1 LSCTDTIDKKGS
13 IFLTLGKEPA
23 VRINPLLKEKISESL
38 SSVLPITAIVL
49 LLSIS
54 IVPLTP
60 GTLVLFLFGALMLIV
75 GVGMF
80 TLGVDMSMT
89 PMGSAI
95 GEAMSRAK
103 HKSIPLLLAFVL
115 GMLITVAEPDLTV
128 LAGQVPAIPS
138 RVLIFTVAAG
148 VGLFL
153 VVAVLR
159 VMRNVP
165 LSRLLVAFYAGAFVL
180 AVFFVPNDFIPVS
193 FDSGGVTTGPI
204 TVPFIMALGV
214 GLASVRNDKNATN
227 DSFGLV
233 ALCSIGPII
242 SVLFLGICYSPDSA
256 TYTPPALAEVS
267 TTRDAAREFLSAT
280 PVYAKEVASAMIPIC
295 AVFLLFQL
303 LTRRF
308 KRTQLLRI
316 ISGLVYTYIGLVLF
330 LTGVNV
336 GFMGAGEFIG
346 STIAGRNSN
355 SRFLLIPVG
364 MLMGYFIVAAEPA
377 VHVLV
382 KQVEEVSMGSI
393 SQSAMR
399 QGMSIG
405 VAIAV
410 GCAMLRVLT
419 GISILWFLIPGYAI
433 SLTLTFFVPQ
443 LFTGVAFDAGGVA
456 SGPMTATFLLPFA
469 MGACEAAG
477 GNLMTDAFGLVALVA
492 MTPLVAIQLL
502 GLAGRVRKRIAD
514 GALRAELAKVE
525 DCVLYFD

>member
-1 LSCTDTIDKKGS
+1 M
-13 IFLTLGKEPA
+13 
-23 VRINPLLKEKISESL
+23 RINPQLMEKIKESL

-49 LLSIS
+49 ALSIT

-60 GTLVLFLFGALMLIV
+60 GVLVLFLFGSFLLIV

-89 PMGSAI
+89 PMGNAI
-95 GEAMSRAK
+95 GVTMSRAK
-103 HKSIPLLLAFVL
+103 RRLLPLAAAFLL

-128 LAGQVPAIPS
+128 LAGQVPAIPNL
-138 RVLIFTVAAG
+138 VLILTVAAG

-153 VVAVLR
+153 VAALLR
-159 VMRNVP
+159 VTLKVP
-165 LSRLLVAFYAGAFVL
+165 LSYLLVGLYLGAFVL
-180 AVFFVPNDFIPVS
+180 AILFTPNDFIPVS

-214 GLASVRNDKNATN
+214 GLASVRSDKNSTS

-233 ALCSIGPII
+233 ALCSIGPIL
-242 SVLFLGICYSPDSA
+242 SVLILGICYAPDSA
-256 TYTPPALAEVS
+256 GYTPPVLAEIA
-267 TTRDAAREFLSAT
+267 TTRDAAREFAAAF
-280 PVYAKEVASAMIPIC
+280 PHYAGEVAGAILPIC
-295 AVFLLFQL
+295 GVFLLFQL
-303 LTRRF
+303 FTRRF
-308 KRTQLLRI
+308 KRTQLLKI
-316 ISGLVYTYIGLVLF
+316 ASGLVYTYVGLVMF

-336 GFMGAGEFIG
+336 GFMGAGELIG
-346 STIAGRNSN
+346 ATIAGGELP
-355 SRFLLIPVG
+355 FLLIPVG
-364 MLMGYFIVAAEPA
+364 TVMGYFIVAAEPA

-405 VAIAV
+405 VAISI
-410 GCAMLRVLT
+410 GIAMLRVLT

-433 SLTLTFFVPQ
+433 SLALTFFVPQ

-469 MGACEAAG
+469 MGACQAWG

-502 GLAGRVRKRIAD
+502 GLAGRVRKRLAD
-514 GALRAELAKVE
+514 DALRAELARVE
-525 DCVLYFD
+525 DRVLYYD

>member
-1 LSCTDTIDKKGS
+1 M
-13 IFLTLGKEPA
+13 
-23 VRINPLLKEKISESL
+23 RINPLLLEKIKESL

-49 LLSIS
+49 ALSIS
-54 IVPLTP
+54 IVPLTT
-60 GTLVLFLFGALMLIV
+60 GALVLFLFGAVLLIV
-75 GVGMF
+75 GVGVF

-95 GEAMSRAK
+95 GMYMSRAK
-103 HKSIPLLLAFVL
+103 HISIPLAVAFVL
-115 GMLITVAEPDLTV
+115 GLLITVAEPDLTV

-153 VVAVLR
+153 VIALLR
-159 VMRNVP
+159 VMLKIP
-165 LSRLLVAFYAGAFVL
+165 LSQLLVSFYLGAFVL
-180 AVFFVPNDFIPVS
+180 ALLFAPRDFIPVS

-214 GLASVRNDKNATN
+214 GVASVRSDKNATS

-233 ALCSIGPII
+233 ALCSIGPIL
-242 SVLFLGICYSPDSA
+242 SVLILGICFSPDSA
-256 TYTPPALAEVS
+256 SYTPAALPEIS
-267 TTRDAAREFLSAT
+267 TTRDAAREFAAAF
-280 PVYAKEVASAMIPIC
+280 PHYAGEVAGAMVPIC
-295 AVFLLFQL
+295 AMFLLFQL

-316 ISGLVYTYIGLVLF
+316 VSGLVYTYAGLVMF

-336 GFMGAGEFIG
+336 GFMPAGQLIGA
-346 STIAGRNSN
+346 TIAGGPSP
-355 SRFLLIPVG
+355 FLLIPTG
-364 MLMGYFIVAAEPA
+364 MLMGYFIVGAEPA

-399 QGMSIG
+399 QGLSIG
-405 VAIAV
+405 VAVSI
-410 GCAMLRVLT
+410 GIAMLRVLT
-419 GISILWFLIPGYAI
+419 GISILWFLVPGYAI
-433 SLTLTFFVPQ
+433 SLALTFFVPQ

-492 MTPLVAIQLL
+492 MTPLVTIQLL
-502 GLAGRVRKRIAD
+502 GLAGRVKKRLAD
-514 GALRAELAKVE
+514 DALRAELARVE
-525 DCVLYFD
+525 DCVLYYDE

>member
-1 LSCTDTIDKKGS
+1 M
-13 IFLTLGKEPA
+13 
-23 VRINPLLKEKISESL
+23 RINPQLMEKIKESL

-49 LLSIS
+49 ALSIT

-60 GTLVLFLFGALMLIV
+60 GVLVLFLFGSFLLIV

-89 PMGSAI
+89 PMGNAI
-95 GEAMSRAK
+95 GVTMSRARRR
-103 HKSIPLLLAFVL
+103 ILPLAAAFLL

-128 LAGQVPAIPS
+128 LAQQVPAIPNL
-138 RVLIFTVAAG
+138 VLILTVAAG

-153 VVAVLR
+153 VVALLR
-159 VMRNVP
+159 VTLKVP
-165 LSRLLVAFYAGAFVL
+165 LSYLLVSFYLGAFVL
-180 AVFFVPNDFIPVS
+180 AILFTPNDFIPVS

-233 ALCSIGPII
+233 ALCSIGPIL
-242 SVLFLGICYSPDSA
+242 SVLILGICYAPDSA
-256 TYTPPALAEVS
+256 SYTPPVLAEVA
-267 TTRDAAREFLSAT
+267 TTRDAAREFAAAF
-280 PVYAKEVASAMIPIC
+280 PHYAGEVAGAILPIC
-295 AVFLLFQL
+295 GVFLLFQL
-303 LTRRF
+303 FTRRF

-316 ISGLVYTYIGLVLF
+316 ASGLVYTYVGLVLF

-336 GFMGAGEFIG
+336 GFMGAGELIG
-346 STIAGRNSN
+346 ATIASGDLP
-355 SRFLLIPVG
+355 FLLIPVG
-364 MLMGYFIVAAEPA
+364 MVMGYFIVAAEPA

-399 QGMSIG
+399 HGMSIG
-405 VAIAV
+405 VAISI
-410 GCAMLRVLT
+410 GIAMLRVLT

-433 SLTLTFFVPQ
+433 SLALTFFVPQ

-469 MGACEAAG
+469 MGACQAWG

-502 GLAGRVRKRIAD
+502 GLAGRVRKRLAD
-514 GALRAELAKVE
+514 DALRAELARVE
-525 DCVLYFD
+525 DRVLYYD

>member
-1 LSCTDTIDKKGS
+1 M
-13 IFLTLGKEPA
+13 
-23 VRINPLLKEKISESL
+23 RINPQLMEKIKESL

-49 LLSIS
+49 ALSIT

-60 GTLVLFLFGALMLIV
+60 GVLVLFLFGSFLLIV

-89 PMGSAI
+89 PMGNAI
-95 GEAMSRAK
+95 GVTMSRARRR
-103 HKSIPLLLAFVL
+103 ILPLAAAFLL

-128 LAGQVPAIPS
+128 LAGQVPAIPNL
-138 RVLIFTVAAG
+138 VLILTVAAG

-153 VVAVLR
+153 VAALLR
-159 VMRNVP
+159 VTLKVP
-165 LSRLLVAFYAGAFVL
+165 LSYLLVGLYLGAFVL
-180 AVFFVPNDFIPVS
+180 AILFTPNDFIPVS

-214 GLASVRNDKNATN
+214 GLASVRNDRNATN

-233 ALCSIGPII
+233 ALCSIGPIL
-242 SVLFLGICYSPDSA
+242 SVLILGICYAPDSA
-256 TYTPPALAEVS
+256 GYTPPVLAEVA
-267 TTRDAAREFLSAT
+267 TTRDAAREFAAAF
-280 PVYAKEVASAMIPIC
+280 PHYAGEVAGAILPIC
-295 AVFLLFQL
+295 GVFLLFQMF
-303 LTRRF
+303 TRRF
-308 KRTQLLRI
+308 KRTQLLKI
-316 ISGLVYTYIGLVLF
+316 ASGLVYTYVGLVMF
-330 LTGVNV
+330 LTGVNL
-336 GFMGAGEFIG
+336 GFMGAGELIG
-346 STIAGRNSN
+346 ATIAGGELP
-355 SRFLLIPVG
+355 FLLIPVG
-364 MLMGYFIVAAEPA
+364 MVMGYFIVAAEPA

-405 VAIAV
+405 VAISI
-410 GCAMLRVLT
+410 GIAMLRVLT

-433 SLTLTFFVPQ
+433 SLALTFFVPQ

-469 MGACEAAG
+469 MGACQAWG

-502 GLAGRVRKRIAD
+502 GLAGRVRKRLAD
-514 GALRAELAKVE
+514 DALRAELARVE
-525 DCVLYFD
+525 DRVLYYD